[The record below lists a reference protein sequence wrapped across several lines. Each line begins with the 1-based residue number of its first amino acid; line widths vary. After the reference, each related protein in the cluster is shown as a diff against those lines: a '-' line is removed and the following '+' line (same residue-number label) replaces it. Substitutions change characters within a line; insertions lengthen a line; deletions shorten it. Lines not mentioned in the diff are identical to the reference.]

1 MKYLIY
7 AFIVI
12 LPVSSLARDPG
23 TGSNTTNTGAGPV
36 TPDSASGDT
45 SIMGGGTP
53 GNEGIDTFSVDD
65 PSREDLKRIKQAQE
79 ELQEERE
86 RNKNKNKK

>member
-7 AFIVI
+7 AFILI

-23 TGSNTTNTGAGPV
+23 TGSNTTNSGAGPV
-36 TPDSASGDT
+36 TPDAASSDT

-53 GNEGIDTFSVDD
+53 GNEGIDTFNIED
-65 PSREDLKRIKQAQE
+65 PSDEDLKKIKQAQE
-79 ELQEERE
+79 ERQKERKK
-86 RNKNKNKK
+86 KNKVKQ